1 MFVEMDHFFETD
13 PFMEKHI
20 VFLEIYYFFEKVVS
34 LEVRIIFGDYLLKSE
49 TVLGEKKNFLE

>member
-49 TVLGEKKNFLE
+49 TVLGIVV